1 MTTFSCWPIPPK
13 GVLIGLGLGIAL
25 LVGGC
30 AQPNTWT
37 KPGITEAGFDT
48 DMASC
53 RRQVSRDTQTS
64 PFAGNGGLEQSDM
77 RDRLIQRCMERKG
90 YRLK

>member
-1 MTTFSCWPIPPK
+1 MTILSFRPSPLK
-13 GVLIGLGLGIAL
+13 GALIGVGLGIIL

-37 KPGITEAGFDT
+37 KPGITEAGFEN
-48 DMASC
+48 DMAIC
-53 RRQVSRDTQTS
+53 RRQASRNTQPS
-64 PFAGNGGLEQSDM
+64 PFAENDGLERSDM
-77 RDRLIQRCMERKG
+77 RDRLIQRCMEAKG